1 VRADVAARA
10 CVAARAG
17 VAARACIAALA
28 DILTGTGVAVRVG
41 IPVPTGTITR
51 AGVAAQARAVLV
63 ILRVLFRFAPANCRC
78 ASGRRWSATVGS
90 RPALVGC

>member
-1 VRADVAARA
+1 VRADVAA
-10 CVAARAG
+10 CAG

-28 DILTGTGVAVRVG
+28 DILTGTGAAVRTG
-41 IPVPTGTITR
+41 IPASAGTITR

-63 ILRVLFRFAPANCRC
+63 ILRVLFRFT
-78 ASGRRWSATVGS
+78 TVGS